1 MAPHLEED
9 ALQHEVAGPPAA
21 GWKPWLGYVVDVLDL
36 RGRGRRLLLVL
47 IAVGWVLSGFY
58 MVQPDEQGIVLRFG
72 RWIGTTG
79 PGAHYHLPWP
89 IESVRLPRVTRI
101 NEMQLGIAAGPTL
114 PDGQQIPA
122 NQMLT
127 GDENIVEVGCTVFWR
142 IGSAGDYLFKVS
154 NPQHM
159 LRIAAE
165 SALRDVVART
175 PLQATMSNGRQQ
187 VALQTQALLQHWLDE
202 EQSGIVVTQVQLQR
216 ANPPTQVVDAFN
228 DVQRA
233 RADRQRLRNLGL
245 AYRNKVIPIAHGMA
259 ARIVQGAYAY
269 QATTVHVARG
279 QAKRFDALYATYRK
293 AKNVTA
299 WRLYYDS
306 MDAVLAHAGKVVVID
321 SGKHSVPGVIPY
333 LNLPNAKAAANAGGA
348 R

>member
-1 MAPHLEED
+1 M
-9 ALQHEVAGPPAA
+9 QHERTGQAA
-21 GWKPWLGYVVDVLDL
+21 TGWKPWLAYVVDVLDL
-36 RGRGRRLLLVL
+36 RGRGRRLLVVLLV
-47 IAVGWVLSGFY
+47 AGWALSGGY
-58 MVQPDEQGIVLRFG
+58 MVRPDEQGVVLRFG
-72 RWIGTTG
+72 RWIATTG

-101 NEMQLGIAAGPTL
+101 NEMQIGLGSGPTL

-142 IGSAGDYLFKVS
+142 IGRASDYLFKVS
-154 NPQHM
+154 HPQRM
-159 LRIAAE
+159 LRVAAE

-175 PLQATMSNGRQQ
+175 PLQATMSNGRLQ
-187 VALQTQALLQHWLDE
+187 VALQTQALLQRWLDAE
-202 EQSGIVVTQVQLQR
+202 HSGIVVTQVQLQR
-216 ANPPTQVVDAFN
+216 ANPPTEVVDAFN

-245 AYRNKVIPIAHGMA
+245 AYRNNVIPTAHGMA
-259 ARIVQGAYAY
+259 ARIVQDAYAY
-269 QATTVHVARG
+269 QATTVDVARG
-279 QAKRFDALYATYRK
+279 QAKRFEALDATYRK
-293 AKNVTA
+293 ARNVTA

-321 SGKHSVPGVIPY
+321 SDRHATPGVIPY
-333 LNLPNAKAAANAGGA
+333 LNLPNAKAAAQPGVG